1 MKSTTRWR
9 TGLAIVAAAAGVMTF
24 LLLSTLFPRA
34 DNRPVP
40 APDVTGSYSTVNL
53 LPEKCHHTGPGWVTE
68 PSELTDGVS
77 FRVRDLYYCDNLTG
91 GVITPGTGD
100 RFNIYVPVT
109 FSKTK
114 PKEGS

>member
-1 MKSTTRWR
+1 MRKVILTGILVGFSLAGCSTASSVT
-9 TGLAIVAAAAGVMTF
+9 
-24 LLLSTLFPRA
+24 S
-34 DNRPVP
+34 
-40 APDVTGSYSTVNL
+40 PDVTGSYSTANL

-100 RFNIYVPVT
+100 KFNIYVPVT